1 MTTPQPGSA
10 PLTTLSTLDT
20 QDTQDRVKKTNLS
33 RRLFIRTLIKPL
45 AATLT

>member
-20 QDTQDRVKKTNLS
+20 QDTVKKTNLS